1 MRHKLSCGPASVE
14 HAVFGRNTGLR
25 ETNSLCII
33 DAMLTL
39 KSLIGDQTVT
49 AFAAEL
55 ASVSGAP
62 CSQQKVSFWLS
73 AGSVP
78 AGWLPVVL
86 ELMRRRGMEP
96 TADDLAGLC
105 PQRVVV
111 LNKPKTVEFLG
122 EDAKLAKRNFVADKS
137 QQGTP

>member
-1 MRHKLSCGPASVE
+1 LALVE
-14 HAVFGRNTGLR
+14 HAVFGRKSGLR

-33 DAMLTL
+33 GAMLTL

-55 ASVSGAP
+55 AAVSGAP

-111 LNKPKTVEFLG
+111 LNKARPAELQGKGT
-122 EDAKLAKRNFVADKS
+122 KLAKGNFVAAKS
-137 QQGTP
+137 QLGTL